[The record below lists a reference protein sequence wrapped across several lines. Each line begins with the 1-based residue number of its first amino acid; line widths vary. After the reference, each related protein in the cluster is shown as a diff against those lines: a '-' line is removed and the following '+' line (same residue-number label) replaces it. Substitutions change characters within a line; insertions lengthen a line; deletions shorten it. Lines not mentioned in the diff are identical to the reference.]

1 MSFFAAARSFYTCVV
16 RPWGASLHV
25 CNFVS
30 ERYFHCDRTVTP
42 AVCWLLQEAQVAAEE
57 ARLDKERKAL
67 LNELRQRMAVET
79 EMALQQQEKQM
90 GELIGRLQV
99 GDVLWRYV
107 KTIVTYMYFVLLF
120 LSFVY
125 ITRQTC
131 QCRFGAHYMYM
142 Y

>member
-1 MSFFAAARSFYTCVV
+1 MQFCQR
-16 RPWGASLHV
+16 
-25 CNFVS
+25 NI
-30 ERYFHCDRTVTP
+30 YFHCDRTVTP

-99 GDVLWRYV
+99 GDVLWRHV
-107 KTIVTYMYFVLLF
+107 KTIVTYFVLLLF
-120 LSFVY
+120 SFVHM
-125 ITRQTC
+125 TWQAC
-131 QCRFGAHYMYM
+131 KCRFGARYMYM